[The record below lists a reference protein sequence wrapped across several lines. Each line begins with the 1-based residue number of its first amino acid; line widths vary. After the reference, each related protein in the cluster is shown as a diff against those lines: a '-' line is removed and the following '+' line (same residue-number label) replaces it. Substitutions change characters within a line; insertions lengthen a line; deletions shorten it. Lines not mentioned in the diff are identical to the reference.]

1 MGWVDEKALRFVLP
15 VVDDGVIGGES
26 LECLESFCEGVGIQE
41 VVQLFSELLGMFL
54 IIAFDGG
61 RFEWSVH
68 AFDLPIRPRR
78 SWCCQ
83 AVLGLMFEADAG
95 KDMRECIPICFAGG
109 ELDASVG
116 EDRMDWIWYDRDQ
129 GAEALGRVH
138 LCVLRMPLGI
148 RELAGA
154 VDRNEQRE
162 LPVRCSHVGHVEV
175 DVTDRLRLELLRG
188 RVFSL
193 HRWQATAGMP
203 LH

>member
-1 MGWVDEKALRFVLP
+1 
-15 VVDDGVIGGES
+15 
-26 LECLESFCEGVGIQE
+26 
-41 VVQLFSELLGMFL
+41 
-54 IIAFDGG
+54 
-61 RFEWSVH
+61 
-68 AFDLPIRPRR
+68 
-78 SWCCQ
+78 
-83 AVLGLMFEADAG
+83 
-95 KDMRECIPICFAGG
+95 
-109 ELDASVG
+109 
-116 EDRMDWIWYDRDQ
+116 MDWIWYDRDQ

-154 VDRNEQRE
+154 VARHEQRE

-193 HRWQATAGMP
+193 HRWQATAGML